1 MHAYLLTRPPEDHVL
16 TALHDNLPRTDVR
29 YIAESITAQLLE
41 GVRGKAFWGLG
52 NAQQLWWAKLQ
63 IKKPIQSPHTQ
74 TTQAPDAVHLSR
86 GTFYAKCPL
95 VSRIH
100 ADAVRQ

>member
-1 MHAYLLTRPPEDHVL
+1 MHAYVLTRPPEDHVL

-63 IKKPIQSPHTQ
+63 IKKANTKPTHTNN
-74 TTQAPDAVHLSR
+74 AGP
-86 GTFYAKCPL
+86 
-95 VSRIH
+95 
-100 ADAVRQ
+100 